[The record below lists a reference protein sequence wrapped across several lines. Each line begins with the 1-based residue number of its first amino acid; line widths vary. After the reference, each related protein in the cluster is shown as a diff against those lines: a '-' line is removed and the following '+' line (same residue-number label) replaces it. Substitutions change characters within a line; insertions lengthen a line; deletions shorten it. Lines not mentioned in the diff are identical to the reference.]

1 MSQKVNPHALRSQL
15 RGTQKKTLSRSPA
28 SIHEIFFS
36 EPKNSKWGLNSY
48 SRIFHEDQ
56 SIEKYLEGFFRSF
69 GFYQQTCV
77 IERKCNQTV
86 HVTAYVL
93 RTPQVRTNPNIIHRT
108 PKEKVLQEGLDL
120 PIGNSTKVGWVPTLL
135 LQTITK
141 ILSTSSGPSNDAN
154 VSTWYLRHTKGINE
168 QHNDIITGNHPH
180 KVDLITVIPVDMM
193 SSTLLTPDL
202 TPIISSNGDYN
213 SELQQQTEE
222 SRFKSYWNN
231 LLAVSESDVDIS
243 TWSGPSKSIPPTGFQ
258 GYNRPS
264 ASASWWSHRTWHT
277 KIIKE
282 SEIRSNSPQYVDSGN
297 IRIKDSKCQQGYNL
311 SLSIVP
317 VQSLSDSSKLIA
329 DYMAD
334 KIEQS
339 APLQGLFQEITGI
352 LKLSD
357 NTTRNADNDSHMDM
371 KSNNQVEQLPKIVN
385 SLNTTVVESCPKPI
399 IGFRLSCSG
408 RIQKSAYAKPAEIA
422 DSLTVTQGVLPL
434 NSFNHNIEFT
444 QTSSTNAFGTCGI
457 KVWINRGV

>member
-1 MSQKVNPHALRSQL
+1 MSQKVNPHALRSQF
-15 RGTQKKTLSRSPA
+15 QKKTLSRSPA

-93 RTPQVRTNPNIIHRT
+93 RTPQVRTNPNIIHHT

-120 PIGNSTKVGWVPTLL
+120 PAGNSTKVGWVPTLL

-141 ILSTSSGPSNDAN
+141 ILSTSSGTSNDPN
-154 VSTWYLRHTKGINE
+154 VSTWNE
-168 QHNDIITGNHPH
+168 QHNDIGH
-180 KVDLITVIPVDMM
+180 KVPNQTVIPVDMV
-193 SSTLLTPDL
+193 SSTFLTPDL

-222 SRFKSYWNN
+222 SRFKSYWKN
-231 LLAVSESDVDIS
+231 LLAVSGSDVDMKPI
-243 TWSGPSKSIPPTGFQ
+243 
-258 GYNRPS
+258 NRSS
-264 ASASWWSHRTWHT
+264 ANTSWWSHRTWHT

-282 SEIRSNSPQYVDSGN
+282 SETRSNSTQYVDSAN
-297 IRIKDSKCQQGYNL
+297 IIIKDSKCQQGYNL

-317 VQSLSDSSKLIA
+317 VESLSDSSKLIA

-357 NTTRNADNDSHMDM
+357 STAQSADNDPHIDM
-371 KSNNQVEQLPKIVN
+371 KSSRQVEQLPKIVN

-434 NSFNHNIEFT
+434 NSFKHNIEFT

-457 KVWINRGV
+457 KVWINRGVYQHKVD

>member
-1 MSQKVNPHALRSQL
+1 MSQKVNPHALRSQWY
-15 RGTQKKTLSRSPA
+15 QNKKSPT
-28 SIHEIFFS
+28 SIHENFFS
-36 EPKNSKWGLNSY
+36 EPRNSKWGLNSY

-77 IERKCNQTV
+77 IERKCNRTI

-120 PIGNSTKVGWVPTLL
+120 PVGNSTKVGWVPTLL

-141 ILSTSSGPSNDAN
+141 ILSDSNIQNYNFSTSVP
-154 VSTWYLRHTKGINE
+154 LRGKN
-168 QHNDIITGNHPH
+168 Q
-180 KVDLITVIPVDMM
+180 TVISHKSDKSPQHDYK
-193 SSTLLTPDL
+193 TPNL

-231 LLAVSESDVDIS
+231 LLAVSESDVDMKYPVGVS
-243 TWSGPSKSIPPTGFQ
+243 
-258 GYNRPS
+258 N

-277 KIIKE
+277 KIVTPMGWQEYEE
-282 SEIRSNSPQYVDSGN
+282 STVHSGSWLWSRPN
-297 IRIKDSKCQQGYNL
+297 KCQQEYNL

-339 APLQGLFQEITGI
+339 TPLQGLFQEITNI
-352 LKLSD
+352 IKVSDDMARSAHSDPHIDTKSDKQVPPYTLS
-357 NTTRNADNDSHMDM
+357 M
-371 KSNNQVEQLPKIVN
+371 PKA
-385 SLNTTVVESCPKPI
+385 STPPGLSCSKPI

-408 RIQKSAYAKPAEIA
+408 RIQKNAYAKPAEMA
-422 DSLTVTQGVLPL
+422 DSLTITKGVLPL
-434 NSFNHNIEFT
+434 NSFSHNIEFT

-457 KVWINRGV
+457 KVWINRGTYQHTKGI

>member
-1 MSQKVNPHALRSQL
+1 MSQKVNPHALRSQF
-15 RGTQKKTLSRSPA
+15 QKKTLSRSPA

-93 RTPQVRTNPNIIHRT
+93 RTPQVRTNPNIIHHT

-120 PIGNSTKVGWVPTLL
+120 PAGNSTKVGWVPTLL

-141 ILSTSSGPSNDAN
+141 ILSTSSGTNNDAN
-154 VSTWYLRHTKGINE
+154 VSTWNG
-168 QHNDIITGNHPH
+168 QHNDIGHEVPNQ
-180 KVDLITVIPVDMM
+180 TVIPVDMV
-193 SSTLLTPDL
+193 SSTFLTPDL

-222 SRFKSYWNN
+222 SRFKSYWKN
-231 LLAVSESDVDIS
+231 LLAVSGSDVDM
-243 TWSGPSKSIPPTGFQ
+243 KSI
-258 GYNRPS
+258 NRSS
-264 ASASWWSHRTWHT
+264 ANTSWWSHRTWHT

-282 SEIRSNSPQYVDSGN
+282 SETRSNSTQYVDSAN
-297 IRIKDSKCQQGYNL
+297 IIIKDSKCQQGYNL

-317 VQSLSDSSKLIA
+317 VESLSDSSKLIA

-357 NTTRNADNDSHMDM
+357 NTARSADNDPHIDM
-371 KSNNQVEQLPKIVN
+371 KSSRQVEQLPKIVN

-434 NSFNHNIEFT
+434 NSFKHNIEFT

-457 KVWINRGV
+457 KVWINRGVYQHKVD

>member
-1 MSQKVNPHALRSQL
+1 MSQKVNPHALRSQF
-15 RGTQKKTLSRSPA
+15 QKKTLSRSPA

-93 RTPQVRTNPNIIHRT
+93 RTPQVRTNPNIIHHT

-120 PIGNSTKVGWVPTLL
+120 PAGNSTKVGWVPTLL

-141 ILSTSSGPSNDAN
+141 ILSTWSGTSNDAN
-154 VSTWYLRHTKGINE
+154 VSTSNE
-168 QHNDIITGNHPH
+168 QHNDIGH
-180 KVDLITVIPVDMM
+180 KVPNQTVIPVDMV
-193 SSTLLTPDL
+193 SSTFLTPDL

-222 SRFKSYWNN
+222 SRFKSYWKN
-231 LLAVSESDVDIS
+231 LLAVSGSDVDM
-243 TWSGPSKSIPPTGFQ
+243 KSI
-258 GYNRPS
+258 NRSS
-264 ASASWWSHRTWHT
+264 ANTSWWSHRTWHT

-282 SEIRSNSPQYVDSGN
+282 SETRSNSTQYVDSAN
-297 IRIKDSKCQQGYNL
+297 IIIKDSKCQQGYNL

-317 VQSLSDSSKLIA
+317 VESLSDSSKLIA

-357 NTTRNADNDSHMDM
+357 NTARSADNDPHIDM
-371 KSNNQVEQLPKIVN
+371 KSSRQVEQLPKTVN
-385 SLNTTVVESCPKPI
+385 SLNTTVVDSCPKPI

-434 NSFNHNIEFT
+434 NSFKHNIEFT

-457 KVWINRGV
+457 KVWINRGVYQHKVD

>member
-1 MSQKVNPHALRSQL
+1 MFQ
-15 RGTQKKTLSRSPA
+15 
-28 SIHEIFFS
+28 
-36 EPKNSKWGLNSY
+36 
-48 SRIFHEDQ
+48 
-56 SIEKYLEGFFRSF
+56 
-69 GFYQQTCV
+69 
-77 IERKCNQTV
+77 
-86 HVTAYVL
+86 
-93 RTPQVRTNPNIIHRT
+93 
-108 PKEKVLQEGLDL
+108 
-120 PIGNSTKVGWVPTLL
+120 
-135 LQTITK
+135 
-141 ILSTSSGPSNDAN
+141 
-154 VSTWYLRHTKGINE
+154 
-168 QHNDIITGNHPH
+168 
-180 KVDLITVIPVDMM
+180 
-193 SSTLLTPDL
+193 
-202 TPIISSNGDYN
+202 
-213 SELQQQTEE
+213 
-222 SRFKSYWNN
+222 SYWKN
-231 LLAVSESDVDIS
+231 LLAVSGSDVDM
-243 TWSGPSKSIPPTGFQ
+243 KSV
-258 GYNRPS
+258 NRSS
-264 ASASWWSHRTWHT
+264 ANTSWWSHRTWHT

-282 SEIRSNSPQYVDSGN
+282 SETRSNSTQYVDSAN
-297 IRIKDSKCQQGYNL
+297 IIIKDSKCQQGYNL

-357 NTTRNADNDSHMDM
+357 STAQSADNDPHIDM
-371 KSNNQVEQLPKIVN
+371 KSSRQVEQLPKIVN

>member
-154 VSTWYLRHTKGINE
+154 VSTWCLRHTKGINE

-180 KVDLITVIPVDMM
+180 I
-193 SSTLLTPDL
+193 
-202 TPIISSNGDYN
+202 
-213 SELQQQTEE
+213 
-222 SRFKSYWNN
+222 
-231 LLAVSESDVDIS
+231 
-243 TWSGPSKSIPPTGFQ
+243 
-258 GYNRPS
+258 
-264 ASASWWSHRTWHT
+264 
-277 KIIKE
+277 
-282 SEIRSNSPQYVDSGN
+282 
-297 IRIKDSKCQQGYNL
+297 
-311 SLSIVP
+311 
-317 VQSLSDSSKLIA
+317 
-329 DYMAD
+329 
-334 KIEQS
+334 
-339 APLQGLFQEITGI
+339 
-352 LKLSD
+352 
-357 NTTRNADNDSHMDM
+357 DM
-371 KSNNQVEQLPKIVN
+371 KSSNQADRVTNSMSKTYNQVSVKDSFLIHTQGSIAYINLRTKKERTNRSSMAFFDLGEKKPVSYNLKHWFRYNFNMERVTSKLNTNSPAAKILQKYQLRSKLFMSNPLVDPHKVDRVSSILNSESQNSISLPWAISSGTRLKKSNVKYSTPDEVRSQIQKNVIWDWVN
-385 SLNTTVVESCPKPI
+385 HCSFHDEPITGRVARSLNQAGICVLLGGFPAFLPHRQYSFRNEIISKKQGQLESFQIISLKGPKK
-399 IGFRLSCSG
+399 GSLLKKEDKWNCVLSKDQFIRSCA
-408 RIQKSAYAKPAEIA
+408 RK
-422 DSLTVTQGVLPL
+422 
-434 NSFNHNIEFT
+434 F
-444 QTSSTNAFGTCGI
+444 
-457 KVWINRGV
+457 

>member
-1 MSQKVNPHALRSQL
+1 MSQKVNPHALRSQF
-15 RGTQKKTLSRSPA
+15 QKKTLSRSPA

-56 SIEKYLEGFFRSF
+56 SIEKYLEGFFKSF

-93 RTPQVRTNPNIIHRT
+93 RTPQVRTNPNIIHHT

-120 PIGNSTKVGWVPTLL
+120 PAGNSTKVGWVPTLL

-141 ILSTSSGPSNDAN
+141 ILSTWSGTSNDAN
-154 VSTWYLRHTKGINE
+154 VSTSNE
-168 QHNDIITGNHPH
+168 QHNDIGH
-180 KVDLITVIPVDMM
+180 KVPNQTVIPVDMV
-193 SSTLLTPDL
+193 SSTFLTPDL

-222 SRFKSYWNN
+222 SRFKSYWKN
-231 LLAVSESDVDIS
+231 LLAVSGSDVDMKPI
-243 TWSGPSKSIPPTGFQ
+243 
-258 GYNRPS
+258 NRSS
-264 ASASWWSHRTWHT
+264 ANTSWWSHRTWHT

-282 SEIRSNSPQYVDSGN
+282 SETRSNSTQYVDSAN
-297 IRIKDSKCQQGYNL
+297 IIIKGSKYQQGYNL

-357 NTTRNADNDSHMDM
+357 NTARSADNDPHIDM
-371 KSNNQVEQLPKIVN
+371 KSSRIFDSEIVN

-457 KVWINRGV
+457 KVWINRGVYQHKVD